1 MNYANLDKE
10 IIAYK
15 DYSKQVEQT
24 LSKLSLF
31 FKSFSNNGII
41 FLDNTQKSLEEFY
54 QELNKENRTT
64 THNITLGNFCKD
76 FKLFFEKVK
85 NIFEQI
91 NKNIPEKISEY
102 IIKFQSISEESNNKL
117 NTILSTLSENKIK
130 LEKDKYSYFD
140 SCKTEVEHEKK
151 SKGKNKNKDLSKYET
166 NSENQKKIY
175 KNELNKFN
183 KLLENNEKRYQII
196 INNYETEYSNKL
208 KLLLEIINE
217 FNEYGKNFNE
227 MHQDLLTKIGKNL
240 EFISIKRD
248 IEYFRKDIN
257 YINDNNKRFLNEKFL
272 DYEILKN
279 HLDKTPNENFNKI
292 NFNQDNS
299 ITLNGKNIMYNISIS
314 NENSI
319 NVLDLCKNN
328 QENFVV
334 EGEENIK
341 IDEYITEILENSED
355 LPREKYLYLL
365 QYVENDDKNI
375 NNFMELLLNHYNE
388 NKFKIIQNLDNLKLL
403 SNILSLI
410 VSCSYYKKEIFEVC
424 YMVMF
429 IAEKTIY
436 FNKDNNFIKCYLCK
450 ILPKETVFSS
460 INFWKELMN
469 SHINLMTNVSAKKEV
484 EKRDKLKGSSH
495 KSNNGK
501 FSIFGNKISDFEK
514 IENEILYNQIY
525 NEKLITYSIKVLDVY
540 LKHFSNFN
548 LEHKKAAELIVDMSI
563 IYKFD
568 NSYVAYFMAQL
579 NSDFYGNL
587 NKKEISFEE
596 DKNKIN
602 SNEVV
607 ECDDLYFKLLNK
619 KTKNIERK
627 IEILLLYSLR
637 YLSFEEISNLFAVNK
652 MYSQALMKTMYKYL
666 LIKLGKGLAISKHIS
681 IWKIILKYKE
691 TKSKYNYEEIKEN
704 ISKNLK
710 EIKNSEIIELD
721 IVRTK
726 FDKDMNLKQAQIGN
740 ILKAIGYSLPNFN
753 YYQGM
758 NYIAAFLL
766 NITNNEEESFYIFL
780 GLMISTDYGKLY
792 ENDLEI
798 LKKYFYVFERLICI
812 LLPEL
817 YNHLLENNCDVSF
830 FISPWLITLFTN
842 NYQNIKVKDNPL
854 ILLRI
859 FDLFIFNG
867 WKSIITLGII
877 LLKTYEMKLMNLS
890 YELLLSYLLGGIC
903 NNEFFQNEYYDN
915 LVNLLMDFKIDNNLI
930 ENIEKEYELRLS
942 ILNNGGNDIFGKK

>member
-15 DYSKQVEQT
+15 NFSKQVEQT
-24 LSKLSLF
+24 LLKLSLF
-31 FKSFSNNGII
+31 FKTFSDNGII
-41 FLDNTQKSLEEFY
+41 FLDNTEKSLEEFY

-64 THNITLGNFCKD
+64 THNISFGNFYKD
-76 FKLFFEKVK
+76 FKSYIEKVK
-85 NIFEQI
+85 DIFIQI
-91 NKNIPEKISEY
+91 NKNISDRITEY
-102 IIKFQSISEESNNKL
+102 IIRYQNICEESNNKL
-117 NTILSTLSENKIK
+117 NTMLSILSENKIK
-130 LEKDKYSYFD
+130 LEKDKYNYFD
-140 SCKTEVEHEKK
+140 SCKTEIEYEKK
-151 SKGKNKNKDLSKYET
+151 SKGKNKQKDISKYEA
-166 NSENQKKIY
+166 NSENHKKIY
-175 KNELNKFN
+175 KNELKKFN
-183 KLLENNEKRYQII
+183 ELLENNEKRYQII
-196 INNYETEYSNKL
+196 INNYENEYSYKL
-208 KLLLEIINE
+208 KFLSEIINK
-217 FNEYGKNFNE
+217 FNEYGKNFNDI
-227 MHQDLLTKIGKNL
+227 HHDLLTKLEKNM

-248 IEYFRKDIN
+248 LEYFKKDIN
-257 YINDNNKRFLNEKFL
+257 YINDDKKRFITEKFL
-272 DYEILKN
+272 DYEIFKK
-279 HLDKTPNENFNKI
+279 HKEKTQNENFNKI
-292 NFNQDNS
+292 NFNEDNS
-299 ITLNGKNIMYNISIS
+299 ITLNGKNIMYNIS

-319 NVLDLCKNN
+319 KVLDLCKNS
-328 QENFVV
+328 QENFEV
-334 EGEENIK
+334 EGKENIQ
-341 IDEYITEILENSED
+341 IDEYIIEILENSED
-355 LPREKYLYLL
+355 FSREKYLYLL
-365 QYVENDDKNI
+365 QYVENDNKKI

-388 NKFKIIQNLDNLKLL
+388 NKFKIIKNFDNLKLL

-410 VSCSYYKKEIFEVC
+410 VSCSYYNKEIFEVC

-469 SHINLMTNVSAKKEV
+469 SHINLMTDFSTRKEV
-484 EKRDKLKGSSH
+484 EKRDKLKVSN
-495 KSNNGK
+495 KNNNGMLK
-501 FSIFGNKISDFEK
+501 KFGNKINDFEK

-525 NEKLITYSIKVLDVY
+525 NEKLVNYSIKVLDVY

-548 LEHKKAAELIVDMSI
+548 LEHKKAAELIVDMSV

-587 NKKEISFEE
+587 NTNKKENFFDE

-602 SNEVV
+602 SNKVID
-607 ECDDLYFKLLNK
+607 CNNLYFKLLDK
-619 KTKNIERK
+619 KAKNIEK
-627 IEILLLYSLR
+627 KVEILLLYSCR
-637 YLSFEEISNLFAVNK
+637 YLNYKEISNLFAINK
-652 MYSQALMKTMYKYL
+652 LYNQALMETTYKYL
-666 LIKLGKGLAISKHIS
+666 LIKLGKGLDISKHIS
-681 IWKIILKYKE
+681 IWKLILKCKE
-691 TKSKYNYEEIKEN
+691 TKSKYNYEEIKVN
-704 ISKNLK
+704 VSKNLK
-710 EIKNSEIIELD
+710 EIKSSEIIELD
-721 IVRTK
+721 IIRTK
-726 FDKDMNLKQAQIGN
+726 FDKDINLKQTQIGN

-766 NITNNEEESFYIFL
+766 NITNNEEESFYLFL
-780 GLMISTDYGKLY
+780 SLMISTDYGKLY

-798 LKKYFYVFERLICI
+798 LKEYFYVFERLICI

-817 YNHLLENNCDVSF
+817 YNHFLDNNCDVSF

-859 FDLFIFNG
+859 FDMFIFNG
-867 WKSIITLGII
+867 WKSIIRLGII
-877 LLKTYEMKLMNLS
+877 LLKTYEMKLMSLS
-890 YELLLSYLLGGIC
+890 YEQLLSYLIGGIC

-915 LVNLLMDFKIDNNLI
+915 LVNLMMDFKIDNNLI

-942 ILNNGGNDIFGKK
+942 ILKNGGNDIFGKK